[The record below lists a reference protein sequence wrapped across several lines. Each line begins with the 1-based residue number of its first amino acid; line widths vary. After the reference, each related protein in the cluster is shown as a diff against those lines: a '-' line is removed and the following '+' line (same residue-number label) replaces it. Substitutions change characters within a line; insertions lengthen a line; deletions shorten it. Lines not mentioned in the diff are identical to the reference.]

1 MCSWLT
7 KTARLS
13 TTRSAE
19 VCIYPHTHTPP
30 HTTAATAAAITAT
43 TATKTAT
50 TTTIITTVS
59 SRSCPSRFTLH
70 RLYLVHLLST
80 AVSRSWL
87 GLVGAPHAATGDEV
101 TFAGKTHTSMLMVVA
116 KARKRLFKGL
126 TGGLITLV
134 TIPAGGSIF
143 GVEADAL
150 PATPTRRTA
159 ARSGGGG
166 GEDAMEPEP
175 MTPLAY
181 HEVTFS
187 NPPPE
192 QSPQIPAPPSAAAAA
207 ASAAAA
213 FAAQSALVDPAEPKC
228 SWWMGSAAG
237 QAVSNRLWGGVDGAF
252 CIRVSSKQADQ
263 YVLSYCVNRQLKHCH
278 IKKVHGGV
286 RLAKSLNPDV
296 FPGLEALVDFYTTAI
311 SQDIACKLV
320 ASEPESPNDATMAH
334 RTGTTRHPPAA
345 ETDGGRMI
353 GRTRTLA
360 GVPSG
365 TRSPIGDR
373 RRGTTSAASVH
384 GSGLQGSVTMRSSGP
399 RRSTMTAAGAGS
411 QVKLVP
417 IIEREFR
424 VIPPTKTAPT
434 MFYII
439 LYGTAAGCDQ
449 GVLELF
455 DKNGTLW
462 KKYNTSQKLAKHK
475 LRLAN
480 CTSMALSKTPVTAI
494 ECIKMEFT
502 GKGPNSGTFMVCASS
517 RATLVEWHAAI
528 QRQCPQLQA
537 QDTQFDGYFD
547 PDPTNSGPELLA
559 AGTSLRRG
567 KQYSLNSSFK
577 RAGMA
582 SAPPMHQEDDGPEF
596 SDVDGDQDAADYWGN
611 WRINRDQVEVGKKIG
626 DGEYGEV
633 FRGVLKGTGKNAG
646 MAAMVAVK
654 SLKRRD
660 AAEEFLEEARIMVEL
675 RHSNL
680 VNFYGVVD
688 KGDPIYLVTELC
700 AEGSLKIF
708 LRKGNVL
715 QVPSLVKMGM
725 EIAMGMEYLEV
736 EGFIHRDLACRNV
749 LLDDMIAKVGDFGLA
764 RCVTEGIYQAK
775 PDAICPIRWTAPE
788 AMNRGKYTSKSDVW
802 SFGITVYEM
811 MTKGV
816 DPYDGMSN
824 ALVIQLL
831 DRQKRLERPN
841 EIPEE
846 IFTVLLSAWAENP
859 DDRPSFASLVV
870 TFQRFCQLWED
881 L

>member
-1 MCSWLT
+1 
-7 KTARLS
+7 
-13 TTRSAE
+13 
-19 VCIYPHTHTPP
+19 
-30 HTTAATAAAITAT
+30 
-43 TATKTAT
+43 
-50 TTTIITTVS
+50 
-59 SRSCPSRFTLH
+59 
-70 RLYLVHLLST
+70 
-80 AVSRSWL
+80 
-87 GLVGAPHAATGDEV
+87 
-101 TFAGKTHTSMLMVVA
+101 MVVA

-143 GVEADAL
+143 GVEDDAL
-150 PATPTRRTA
+150 PATPNRRPTA
-159 ARSGGGG
+159 RLGGGGGGG

-175 MTPLAY
+175 MTPMAY
-181 HEVTFS
+181 HEITLS
-187 NPPPE
+187 TPPPQ

-207 ASAAAA
+207 AAAAAA
-213 FAAQSALVDPAEPKC
+213 FAAQAALVDPAEPKGW
-228 SWWMGSAAG
+228 WWMGNATG

-278 IKKVHGGV
+278 IKKVDGGV
-286 RLAKSLNPDV
+286 RLAKSLNLNV
-296 FPGLEALVDFYTTAI
+296 FPGLEALVEFYTTAI
-311 SQDIACKLV
+311 SQDIACKLL
-320 ASEPESPNDATMAH
+320 AGEPESPDDATMAH
-334 RTGTTRHPPAA
+334 RTYTTPS
-345 ETDGGRMI
+345 D
-353 GRTRTLA
+353 TRA
-360 GVPSG
+360 
-365 TRSPIGDR
+365 PIGDR
-373 RRGTTSAASVH
+373 RRVTTSAASVRS
-384 GSGLQGSVTMRSSGP
+384 SGLQGSVTMASSGP
-399 RRSTMTAAGAGS
+399 RRSTMMTAGPGS

-424 VIPPTKTAPT
+424 VILPTKTAPN

-455 DKNGTLW
+455 DKNGALW

-480 CTSMALSKTPVTAI
+480 CTSMALSKTPVKAI

-537 QDTQFDGYFD
+537 RDTQFESNCDAD
-547 PDPTNSGPELLA
+547 PANSGPESLA

-577 RAGMA
+577 RTGMA
-582 SAPPMHQEDDGPEF
+582 SALPVHREDDGAEF
-596 SDVDGDQDAADYWGN
+596 SDEDGDQDSADYWGN
-611 WRINRDQVEVGKKIG
+611 WRVNRDQLEVGKKIG

-633 FRGVLKGTGKNAG
+633 FRGVLKGTGKNVG
-646 MAAMVAVK
+646 MASMVAVK

-660 AAEEFLEEARIMVEL
+660 AAAEFLEEARIMIEL
-675 RHSNL
+675 RHPNL

-715 QVPSLVKMGM
+715 QVPSLIKMGM

-749 LLDDMIAKVGDFGLA
+749 LLDDMIAKVSDFGLA

-788 AMNRGKYTSKSDVW
+788 AMNCGKYTSKSDIW

-846 IFTVLLSAWAENP
+846 IFTVLLSTWAENP

-870 TFQRFCQLWED
+870 TFQRFCQLWDD